1 MPRKLRPVLT
11 SRLARSRWPSP
22 IPHPPCA
29 RDHPNRTNETAQLP
43 PPNATHPPQPHDR
56 PVRWFA
62 RASRSHERARASGGM
77 GWDGIMG
84 GAAQHS
90 AADRFAS
97 ASTSDVAAAFATPEI
112 RVRRVGGWARTRFSA
127 PVHITGYVQLARRNG
142 TATGRGSW
150 LPAADACMCRP
161 TSNDELNRKFVL
173 LLMLRVLCS
182 FRFLLLHRS
191 SKFSRKC
198 LRAQSRQ

>member
-1 MPRKLRPVLT
+1 MKQLSSPRQMQRTRLSLT
-11 SRLARSRWPSP
+11 TDPSVGSLARPDPTS
-22 IPHPPCA
+22 A
-29 RDHPNRTNETAQLP
+29 RVQ
-43 PPNATHPPQPHDR
+43 
-56 PVRWFA
+56 V
-62 RASRSHERARASGGM
+62 G

-161 TSNDELNRKFVL
+161 TSNDELNRKFV
-173 LLMLRVLCS
+173 
-182 FRFLLLHRS
+182 FLPPVVNVTRAMF
-191 SKFSRKC
+191 FS
-198 LRAQSRQ
+198 LSTAS